1 MKRMIYF
8 LAFGFNPML
17 GSIKNKIIMERNELY
32 PAFLKLHNLN
42 VLIVGGGNVGL
53 EKLSFMLKSSP
64 NANVEVVATKFLPEL
79 EALVEKHSSV
89 KLTKAKFKKKM
100 LKKRHMVIAC
110 TDDLKVNK
118 RVYDLSRKRY
128 LICNIADTPD
138 LCDYYLGGIV
148 TKGNVKIAIST
159 NGKSPTTA
167 KRLREFFEE
176 VIPEDVNKM
185 VENLNEY
192 RKTLKGN
199 FEEKV
204 QKMNEITEALKNKE

>member
-1 MKRMIYF
+1 
-8 LAFGFNPML
+8 
-17 GSIKNKIIMERNELY
+17 MERNELY
-32 PAFLKLHNLN
+32 PIFLKLHQLN

-79 EALVEKHSSV
+79 EALVEKHASV
-89 KLTKAKFKKKM
+89 KLTQSKFKKKM

-110 TDDLKVNK
+110 TDDLEVNK
-118 RVYDLSRKRY
+118 RVFDLSRKRF
-128 LICNIADTPD
+128 LICNIADTPP

-176 VIPEDVNKM
+176 IIPDDINKM

-199 FEEKV
+199 FQEKV
-204 QKMNEITEALKNKE
+204 DKMNEITQSLKGKQ

>member
-1 MKRMIYF
+1 MMI
-8 LAFGFNPML
+8 
-17 GSIKNKIIMERNELY
+17 ERNELY
-32 PAFLKLHNLN
+32 PIFLKLHQLN

-53 EKLSFMLKSSP
+53 EKISFILKSSP
-64 NANVEVVATKFLPEL
+64 NANVEIVATRFLPGI
-79 EALVEKHSSV
+79 EALAEKHGL
-89 KLTKAKFKKKM
+89 KLTKGKFKKKM
-100 LKKRHMVIAC
+100 LKKRHLVIAC
-110 TDDLKVNK
+110 TDDSKVNK
-118 RVYDLSRKRY
+118 SVYELSRKKY

-138 LCDYYLGGIV
+138 FCDYYLGGIV
-148 TKGNVKIAIST
+148 TKGNVKIAVST

-176 VIPEDVNKM
+176 IIPDDINKM

-204 QKMNEITEALKNKE
+204 QKMNEITEALKIKQS

>member
-1 MKRMIYF
+1 
-8 LAFGFNPML
+8 
-17 GSIKNKIIMERNELY
+17 MERNELY
-32 PAFLKLHNLN
+32 PIFLKMHQVN

-53 EKLSFMLKSSP
+53 EKLSFLLKSSP
-64 NANVEVVATKFLPEL
+64 NANVEVVAPRFLPEL
-79 EALVEKHSSV
+79 VDLVNKHDSV
-89 KLTKAKFKKKM
+89 KLTMKKFKKKM

-110 TDDLKVNK
+110 TDNLEVNK
-118 RVYDLSRKRY
+118 RIFELCRKRY
-128 LICNIADTPD
+128 LICNIADTPE

-176 VIPEDVNKM
+176 IIPEDINEM
-185 VENLNEY
+185 VLNLNEY
-192 RKTLKGN
+192 RKTLKGD

-204 QKMNEITEALKNKE
+204 QKMNEVTAALKNK

>member
-1 MKRMIYF
+1 
-8 LAFGFNPML
+8 
-17 GSIKNKIIMERNELY
+17 MESNELY
-32 PAFLKLHNLN
+32 PIFLKLHHLN

-53 EKLSFMLKSSP
+53 EKLSFLLKSSP
-64 NANVEVVATKFLPEL
+64 NANVEMVAKTFHL
-79 EALVEKHSSV
+79 EIENLAKQHPSIQ
-89 KLTKAKFKKKM
+89 LTQAKFKKKM

-110 TDDLKVNK
+110 TDDLQLNK
-118 RVYDLSRKRY
+118 KIYDQSRKRF
-128 LICNIADTPD
+128 LICNIADTPEI
-138 LCDYYLGGIV
+138 CDYYLGGIV

-176 VIPEDVNKM
+176 VIPDDINQM

-204 QKMNEITEALKNKE
+204 KKMNEITASLKNKE

>member
-1 MKRMIYF
+1 MNKNDSHPTNTDSAP
-8 LAFGFNPML
+8 LSFGE
-17 GSIKNKIIMERNELY
+17 GSGVGNELY
-32 PAFLKLHNLN
+32 PIFLKLHQLN

-64 NANVEVVATKFLPEL
+64 NANVEVVAPNFLPEL
-79 EALVEKHSSV
+79 VELSQKHPSV
-89 KLTKAKFKKKM
+89 KLTQSKFKKKM
-100 LKKRHMVIAC
+100 LKKRHLVIAC
-110 TDDLKVNK
+110 TDNLEVNK
-118 RVYDLSRKRY
+118 RVYDLCRKRH
-128 LICNIADTPD
+128 LICNIADTPS

-176 VIPEDVNKM
+176 IIPDDINKM

-192 RKTLKGN
+192 RKTLKGD
-199 FEEKV
+199 FQEKV
-204 QKMNEITEALKNKE
+204 DKMNEITQSLKGKQ